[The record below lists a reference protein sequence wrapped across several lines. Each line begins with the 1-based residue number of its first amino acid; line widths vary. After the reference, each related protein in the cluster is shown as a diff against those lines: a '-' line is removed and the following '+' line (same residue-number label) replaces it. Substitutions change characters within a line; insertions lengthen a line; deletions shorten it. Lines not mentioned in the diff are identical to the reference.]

1 LGQFAP
7 NKLKCAVTL
16 SRNEKRSSG
25 ESCHLG
31 GGVESEEVRT
41 SFDAAPAENAAPPV
55 DAQATTDFDGTRG
68 AERRQRGLLAEV
80 AVHCR
85 RIGSLNHR

>member
-1 LGQFAP
+1 LGKFAP
-7 NKLKCAVTL
+7 DTLECAVML
-16 SRNEKRSSG
+16 SRDEKCSSG

-31 GGVESEEVRT
+31 GGVEGEEIRT
-41 SFDAAPAENAAPPV
+41 SVDAAPAENAAPPV